1 MMGLKTAF
9 LVHFWN
15 PVDNDLYDHIRA
27 DGTPSAEKRP
37 NGVFAITVPLKDNPL
52 LPADKAVM
60 VLESMVKYGLIAD
73 HGVRTLSPVDPNYR
87 KTHDETGQN
96 HDYSYHNGDVWPWLS
111 GHVIEAAVYVNK
123 MDVALKLHQALLLR
137 LLTSDT
143 LGSIEEILDGTLPPS
158 ADPNLGTSRGAMS
171 QAWSVAEFIRSV
183 HNVWFGISPHFA
195 TERTLKLILRIPPFL
210 NQVQVQTPLGE
221 GTAKLKLARNSGS
234 ATGAGLKKE
243 IDVEIDYKD
252 MKDAFDIVLALP
264 WIQGKEPIRPAL
276 ILGKAEERRAPD
288 WTKKESRG
296 GLDWFETTVHV
307 NLEDNSGVV
316 KLSVPYEN

>member
-1 MMGLKTAF
+1 
-9 LVHFWN
+9 
-15 PVDNDLYDHIRA
+15 
-27 DGTPSAEKRP
+27 
-37 NGVFAITVPLKDNPL
+37 
-52 LPADKAVM
+52 
-60 VLESMVKYGLIAD
+60 
-73 HGVRTLSPVDPNYR
+73 
-87 KTHDETGQN
+87 
-96 HDYSYHNGDVWPWLS
+96 
-111 GHVIEAAVYVNK
+111 

-195 TERTLKLILRIPPFL
+195 TERTLKLVLRIPPFL